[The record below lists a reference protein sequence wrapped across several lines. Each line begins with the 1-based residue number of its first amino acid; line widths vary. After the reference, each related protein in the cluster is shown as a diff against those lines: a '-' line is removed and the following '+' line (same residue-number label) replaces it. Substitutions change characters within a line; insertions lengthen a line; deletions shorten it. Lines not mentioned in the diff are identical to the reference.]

1 MENKDLIANSLSE
14 QLKEANKT
22 LPDISN
28 YFLQSVNSDLLKSA
42 SCSISNAISNV
53 MELHKKEYKKIMG
66 VNVINSFHDALKQ
79 YEKLYKK
86 EYKKIMGFN
95 VINSFHDALKQYEEL
110 SKNIPELNYKKVF
123 SDSIDKVFLKLEED
137 ENVNLKDIDKNEIEE
152 FKNDLYEINKENVVL
167 LNRQQKLFDV
177 YKKWAYKNPI
187 IAAILIFLFTTIV
200 GFYLTILLP
209 VRKNANSNSQIIN
222 QTTINNIT
230 IIDEVK
236 YYYKVQ
242 TIDNEGNIING
253 YVTKRKYNKL
263 KSNKTVEK

>member
-1 MENKDLIANSLSE
+1 MENKDLISNLSNAQVKEMSKVLAPILNSLNV
-14 QLKEANKT
+14 QFKE
-22 LPDISN
+22 ISKVES
-28 YFLQSVNSDLLKSA
+28 FIPEFIFKSIDLDVNL
-42 SCSISNAISNV
+42 IVNAINNV
-53 MELHKKEYKKIMG
+53 IGISEEEYKKKIASLSSISG
-66 VNVINSFHDALKQ
+66 FHK
-79 YEKLYKK
+79 
-86 EYKKIMGFN
+86 F
-95 VINSFHDALKQYEEL
+95 FKQYEEL
-110 SKNIPELNYKKVF
+110 SKNIPQLNYKKVF

-230 IIDEVK
+230 IIGDVK

-242 TIDNEGNIING
+242 TRDNKGNIING
-253 YVTKRKYNKL
+253 YVAKRKYNKL